1 MTFIRIAISV
11 IEHVP
16 DGDVHREVGET
27 CFRSLAGQNAP
38 SEFQTVVWA
47 SRVTALKHCNWLV
60 SIRGVFR
67 LFGVNHRKLLQLGE
81 TGGLES

>member
-1 MTFIRIAISV
+1 MKTFIRIAISV
-11 IEHVP
+11 IEHDP

-38 SEFQTVVWA
+38 TV
-47 SRVTALKHCNWLV
+47 LL
-60 SIRGVFR
+60 GDVFR
-67 LFGVNHRKLLQLGE
+67 LFGVNHRKVLQLGE